1 MGKLTASRTHFSQT
15 HIVGTLGYIAREFQ
29 DFGHMSAA
37 CDVYS
42 FGVLMLAVLTGLPVF
57 DQSRGKHV
65 RDRVKECLENGD
77 LTSGPLVASSCAWGF
92 PGGGELFRSL
102 LQLGVACCHSD
113 KDRRPQLPAVLQ
125 RLRESMEAL
134 KVDARECLVCMSA
147 PRATVL
153 EPCRHAVACAACAA
167 QLLAR
172 RLPCP
177 VCRARITALEAA
189 TAPVMQTFVARR

>member
-1 MGKLTASRTHFSQT
+1 
-15 HIVGTLGYIAREFQ
+15 
-29 DFGHMSAA
+29 
-37 CDVYS
+37 
-42 FGVLMLAVLTGLPVF
+42 MLAVLTGLPVCA
-57 DQSRGKHV
+57 SGEYI
-65 RDRVKECLENGD
+65 RDRVEESLEDGD
-77 LTSGPLVASSCAWGF
+77 LTSGPLVASSCVWGF
-92 PGGGELFRSL
+92 PGGGSLFRSL
-102 LQLGVACCHSD
+102 LLLGVACCHPN
-113 KDRRPQLPAVLQ
+113 KNRRPQLPAVLQ

-134 KVDARECLVCMSA
+134 KVEVRECLVCMSA

-189 TAPVMQTFVARR
+189 TAPVLQTFVARR